1 MDLYSALGPLLR
13 RLEPERAHALT
24 LRALRW
30 GMAPAQAPVADP
42 VLPQRLWGIDFSNP
56 IGLAAGFD
64 KDAEAVDGLFQQGFG
79 FVEVGTVTPR
89 PQPGNVRPRVFR
101 LPEDEAVINRLG
113 FNSAGVAV
121 VRERL
126 AALRG
131 RGAAGPVGVN
141 VGKNRDRVDAP
152 TEYAWAAGALA
163 PYADHVTINVS
174 SPNTPGLR
182 DLQGAEKLGQLIA
195 RVREA
200 VAAAVPEGPPPLL
213 LKLAPDLEM
222 AAMADIAGVVF
233 AEGVDGLILGNTTT
247 SRPTAL
253 RGGYRTERGGL
264 SGRPLF
270 ELSTRQLKTIY
281 ALTEGRVPL
290 VGVGGV
296 ASGADAYTKI
306 RAGASLVQLYT
317 ALIFHGPALVPAI
330 AHDLGE
336 RLRTDGFESISAAVG
351 VDA

>member
-13 RLEPERAHALT
+13 HLEPERAHALT

-30 GMAPAQAPVADP
+30 GLAPAHAPTTDP
-42 VLPQRLWGIDFSNP
+42 ILRQHIWGIDFSNP

-64 KDAEAVDGLFQQGFG
+64 KNAEAVDGLFQQGFG

-89 PQPGNVRPRVFR
+89 PQPGNARPRVFR
-101 LPEDEAVINRLG
+101 LPEDDAVINRLG

-121 VRERL
+121 VRDRL
-126 AALRG
+126 AALHSRG
-131 RGAAGPVGVN
+131 VAGPVGVN

-163 PYADHVTINVS
+163 PYADYVTINVS

-182 DLQGAEKLGQLIA
+182 DLQGADKLGHLIA

-200 VAAAVPEGPPPLL
+200 MDAACPEGAPPLL
-213 LKLAPDLEM
+213 LKVAPDLEM
-222 AAMADIAGVVF
+222 AAMADIASVVF
-233 AEGVDGLILGNTTT
+233 AQHVDGLIVGNTTT
-247 SRPTAL
+247 SRPKAL

-270 ELSTRQLKTIY
+270 ELSTHVLKTMY
-281 ALTEGRVPL
+281 ALTEGQVPI
-290 VGVGGV
+290 VGVGGI
-296 ASGADAYTKI
+296 ASGADAYAKI

-317 ALIFHGPALVPAI
+317 ALIYHGPALVPSI
-330 AHDLGE
+330 ASDLAA
-336 RLRTDGFESISAAVG
+336 RLRADGFESIAAAVG
-351 VDA
+351 ADA

>member
-30 GMAPAQAPVADP
+30 GMAPAHTPVADP
-42 VLPQRLWGIDFSNP
+42 VLPQRIWGIDFANP

-64 KDAEAVDGLFQQGFG
+64 KDAEAVPGLFHQGFG

-121 VRERL
+121 VRDRL

-131 RGAAGPVGVN
+131 RGVAGPVGVN

-163 PYADHVTINVS
+163 PYADYVTINVS

-182 DLQGAEKLGQLIA
+182 DLQGADTLGHLIA

-200 VAAAVPEGPPPLL
+200 VDAACPEGSPPLL

-222 AAMADIAGVVF
+222 AEMADVAGVIV
-233 AEGVDGLILGNTTT
+233 AEGVDGLIVGNTTT

-270 ELSTRQLKTIY
+270 GLSTRALARMY

-296 ASGADAYTKI
+296 ASGADAYAKI

-317 ALIFHGPALVPAI
+317 ALIYHGPAAVPAI
-330 AHDLGE
+330 AADLAE
-336 RLRTDGFESISAAVG
+336 RVRADGFDSVGEAVG
-351 VDA
+351 RDA